1 MRAHRV
7 CVVVGLVAAALLA
20 ARPAPAQILVRGV
33 LVDATSGAPIT
44 SARMNLA
51 ATRGAWRGELLTD
64 SVGGFAF
71 ENVRPGNYT
80 LRAQRVG
87 YRDSG
92 GQLRLSADSVVEL
105 QMRMTVASVTLDP
118 LTVVTR
124 SQRNVGPVLEGFYR
138 RLARGQGRFVTR
150 EEIEMRHPP
159 RVTDMLRS
167 VPNLTSNT
175 PRAGSSGATM
185 SRGST
190 GHRCTVVF
198 FVDGV
203 VVSQPAGMGGG
214 PWQSGSRTDQAIDD
228 FVHPQEVE
236 GIEIY
241 RGESDTPAEFIT
253 RWVGCG
259 TIVIWTRRGEMREK
273 KPAEG
278 EGPTAREMIE
288 AARQADQPDQ

>member
-1 MRAHRV
+1 MRARRV
-7 CVVVGLVAAALLA
+7 CLVVGLAAAALLA

-44 SARMNLA
+44 SARINLA
-51 ATRGAWRGELLTD
+51 ATRGAWRGEMLTD

-92 GQLRLSADSVVEL
+92 GQLRLSADSVVEV
-105 QMRMTVASVTLDP
+105 QMRMTVATVTLDP

-159 RVTDMLRS
+159 RVTDMLRT
-167 VPNLTSNT
+167 VPNLNSNSQ
-175 PRAGSSGATM
+175 RSAGGSTM
-185 SRGST
+185 SRGSS
-190 GHRCTVVF
+190 GDRCTVVF
-198 FVDGV
+198 FVDGM
-203 VVSQPAGMGGG
+203 VVSQPSGMGGG
-214 PWQSGSRTDQAIDD
+214 PWTSGSRTDQAIDD
-228 FVHPQEVE
+228 FVHPAEVE

-241 RGESDTPAEFIT
+241 RGESDTPAEFVT

-273 KPAEG
+273 KPDVEG
-278 EGPTAREMIE
+278 GATTAREMVE
-288 AARQADQPDQ
+288 AARQPEP